1 MLIRHGDVV
10 LVPVAEVPAGKT
22 VRRKHGK
29 LVLAEGE
36 ITGHAHVI
44 EAPDVK
50 LVTSEEAECIV
61 WQGRTNAH
69 YSRGI
74 RPYVQDAR
82 RGLAFYRSRIAALTT
97 AMRAQPPRFSR
108 SQRRGGCP

>member
-1 MLIRHGDVV
+1 MTIGEQVTDHRKENAMLIRHGDVV

-50 LVTSEEAECIV
+50 LVTSEEAEELRLWLLV
-61 WQGRTNAH
+61 ETAE
-69 YSRGI
+69 
-74 RPYVQDAR
+74 PV
-82 RGLAFYRSRIAALTT
+82 ALTHEEHAT
-97 AMRAQPPRFSR
+97 LLVPRSP
-108 SQRRGGCP
+108 RGR